1 VKPKTQNGSGAR
13 KSEPWHAV
21 AIMSRGG
28 ESCAGAILCRSK
40 RFLSG
45 DAPLLPLA
53 ECDRPQSCPC
63 TYRHYMDRRAKPR
76 RSGDSGRVIGAP
88 KPVTEKRAS
97 RGRRATD

>member
-1 VKPKTQNGSGAR
+1 MKHKTQNASGKL

-21 AIMSRGG
+21 AIMSRAG
-28 ESCAGAILCRSK
+28 ESCAAAILCRSR

-45 DAPLLPLA
+45 EAPLLPLA
-53 ECDRPQSCPC
+53 ECDRPRSCPC

-76 RSGDSGRVIGAP
+76 RSGESGAIISTR
-88 KPVTEKRAS
+88 KPVAEKRAS